1 MPLSAADEGENEV
14 DYNDDDDEFESIW
27 NDLSVQ
33 DTDLGA
39 NSKDNPDLVDDASGS
54 ESEDEDGFIEMMD
67 DGDFDTVWNDLNAQD
82 TYSGVESQ
90 ENVDVTEDALD
101 DGSEAEDKHA
111 QRMNNDDLEHV
122 WTDPSAQDTRLQEN
136 PDFIQDALDD
146 QSEDKDLEVMDDGDT
161 FKSERTK
168 PSAWDTDPDVEPQ
181 AIPEVLKDDFDDEND
196 NQILQMMED
205 SDFENVWNDPSA
217 QDTSWS
223 AESQENP
230 DFTTLDNE
238 NDDIDGSREIKDD
251 GSLEMMDDLDDGS
264 ENNEILQGMEDKDFG
279 NVWNDPSAQD
289 TSRSAESQE
298 NPDFTTLDNENDI
311 DGSREIKDDGSL
323 KMMDDLDDGNEN
335 NEILQ
340 RMEDNEFENV
350 WNDPSAQDTSR
361 SAESQENQD
370 VTTFDNGNDDI
381 DGSQEMT
388 DDGSLEMMD
397 DLDDGNENNEILQ
410 RMEDNDFENVW
421 NDPSAQDTS
430 RSAESQE
437 NPDFTTF
444 DNGNDETDDGSL
456 EMMDDLDDG
465 NENNEILQR
474 MEDKDFGNVWND
486 PSAQDTSRSA
496 ESQENPDFTTFDNGN
511 DDIDGSQEMTDDG
524 SLEMMD
530 DLDDGN
536 ENNEILQRMEDKD
549 FGNVWNDP
557 SAQDTSRSAES
568 QENPDFT
575 TFDNGNDD
583 IDGSQEMTDHG
594 SLDMM
599 DDLDDGNE
607 NNEILQRMEDNDFE
621 NVWNDPSAQ
630 DTSRSAESQENPDFT
645 TFDNGNDD
653 IDGSQEM
660 TDDGSLEMMD
670 DLDDGNE
677 NNEILQRME
686 DKDFGNVW
694 NDPSAQ
700 DTSRSAESQ
709 ENPDFTTFDN
719 GNDDIDGSLE
729 MMDDL
734 DDGSENNEILQT
746 EDDDF
751 ENVWNDPSAESQE
764 NPDFTTFDN
773 GNDDIDGSQEMTDD
787 GSLEM
792 MDDLDNG
799 NEILQRMED
808 NEFENVWNDPSAQ
821 ETSWSAES
829 QENPDFTTFD
839 NGNDNI
845 DRSREMKDDGSLEIM
860 DDLDDGS
867 ENNEILQ
874 RMEDNDFGNVW
885 NDPSAQDTSRSAES
899 QENPDFTTLDNG
911 NDDIDGSQE
920 MTDDGSLEMMD
931 DLDNGNENN
940 EILQRMEDNEFE
952 NVWNDPSAQETSR
965 SAESQENP
973 AFIEDAL
980 DDGTEDNENLQIM
993 GDFESAWNELR
1004 AQDTYPGIESQG
1016 TLDVSDNAL
1025 DDEDD
1030 EFESVWNALRAQD
1043 TDQGVGSQGIAD
1055 VIEDA
1060 LDNGNEDNEH
1070 LQMMNDKNFE
1080 NLGNDPS
1087 AQAINLAAQTQ
1098 ENPFVDN
1105 TVGSGNN
1112 EDSFSRTYE
1121 DDDSENRDHF
1131 VDVMRNGGEVG
1142 DYMGDE
1148 DDAEADNI
1156 GVMED
1161 NTDDSGDD
1169 ADLNDDV
1176 LEELV
1181 YLMSAADDGD
1191 DEHDSIMHLMDDDEF
1206 DSDNSDA
1213 GEEEDDA
1220 LLRIMEDTD
1229 SDIDLDDLDMDDIA
1243 SLMAT
1248 DDNDLNDVTNDYG
1261 LNVLRLIAKADNAIN
1276 TLDLLRIMS
1285 DDGDDAAAGMSSRD
1299 KLNEEQNDKS
1309 KDVRAQFNLGGLGH
1323 LFGGL
1328 GALKRA
1334 RHHVKHGLNSLRGR
1348 YSHFRKLKGAGRKVK
1363 HRVLRGFNKLNK
1375 GVNRFAHA
1383 VGNFAKKAIRK
1394 VKNKF
1399 GGQVLKRV
1407 QKYRGQIM
1415 KGLANFYARNPYA
1428 QKLMLHGA
1436 QKLGIPPELLQM
1448 HGGAPGGM
1456 AIGKAPHGVPI
1467 GGAPYGGVPTGG
1479 APHGGV
1485 PTGGAPY
1492 GGVPT
1497 GQAPYGGVPTGQ
1509 APYGGM
1515 PMGGPPYGGMPMS
1528 GPPYGGVPMGGPAYG
1543 GMPMGG
1549 PPYGGWPMG
1558 GPPYGGVP
1566 MGGVQYGG
1574 VTTGGAPPYEVPM
1587 GGASYGVPMGEAP
1600 YGGMVMGEEAPYGV
1614 MAMDGIT
1621 GDPGQIKTK

>member
-161 FKSERTK
+161 FKSVRTK
-168 PSAWDTDPDVEPQ
+168 PRAWDTDPDVEPQ

-205 SDFENVWNDPSA
+205 SDSENVWNDPSA
-217 QDTSWS
+217 QDTSRS

-264 ENNEILQGMEDKDFG
+264 ENNEILQGMED
-279 NVWNDPSAQD
+279 N
-289 TSRSAESQE
+289 
-298 NPDFTTLDNENDI
+298 
-311 DGSREIKDDGSL
+311 
-323 KMMDDLDDGNEN
+323 
-335 NEILQ
+335 
-340 RMEDNEFENV
+340 
-350 WNDPSAQDTSR
+350 
-361 SAESQENQD
+361 
-370 VTTFDNGNDDI
+370 
-381 DGSQEMT
+381 
-388 DDGSLEMMD
+388 
-397 DLDDGNENNEILQ
+397 
-410 RMEDNDFENVW
+410 
-421 NDPSAQDTS
+421 
-430 RSAESQE
+430 
-437 NPDFTTF
+437 
-444 DNGNDETDDGSL
+444 
-456 EMMDDLDDG
+456 
-465 NENNEILQR
+465 
-474 MEDKDFGNVWND
+474 DFGNVWND

-536 ENNEILQRMEDKD
+536 ENNEILQRMEDND

-583 IDGSQEMTDHG
+583 TDGSQEMTDDGSLEMMDDMDDGNENNEILQRMEDNEFENVWNDPSAQDTSRSAESQENQDFTTFDNGNDDIDGSQEMTDDG
-594 SLDMM
+594 SLEMM

-607 NNEILQRMEDNDFE
+607 NNEILQRMEDNDFG

-686 DKDFGNVW
+686 DNDFGNVW

-709 ENPDFTTFDN
+709 ENPDFTTF
-719 GNDDIDGSLE
+719 
-729 MMDDL
+729 
-734 DDGSENNEILQT
+734 
-746 EDDDF
+746 
-751 ENVWNDPSAESQE
+751 
-764 NPDFTTFDN
+764 
-773 GNDDIDGSQEMTDD
+773 
-787 GSLEM
+787 
-792 MDDLDNG
+792 
-799 NEILQRMED
+799 
-808 NEFENVWNDPSAQ
+808 
-821 ETSWSAES
+821 
-829 QENPDFTTFD
+829 
-839 NGNDNI
+839 
-845 DRSREMKDDGSLEIM
+845 
-860 DDLDDGS
+860 
-867 ENNEILQ
+867 
-874 RMEDNDFGNVW
+874 
-885 NDPSAQDTSRSAES
+885 
-899 QENPDFTTLDNG
+899 DNG

-952 NVWNDPSAQETSR
+952 NVWNDPSAQETSWSAESQENPDFTSFDNGNDDIDRSREMKDDGSLEIMDDLDDGSENNEILQRMEDNDFENVWNDPSAQDASR

-973 AFIEDAL
+973 DFTTLDNGNDDIDGSQEMTDDGSLEMMDDLDNGNENNEILQRMEDSEFENVWNDPSAQETSRSAESQENPEFIEDAL

-1043 TDQGVGSQGIAD
+1043 TYQGVGSQGIAD

-1105 TVGSGNN
+1105 TVDSGNN

-1299 KLNEEQNDKS
+1299 KLNEEHNDKS

-1394 VKNKF
+1394 VKNRF

-1497 GQAPYGGVPTGQ
+1497 GQS
-1509 APYGGM
+1509 PYGGM

-1528 GPPYGGVPMGGPAYG
+1528 GPPYGGMPMGGPAYG